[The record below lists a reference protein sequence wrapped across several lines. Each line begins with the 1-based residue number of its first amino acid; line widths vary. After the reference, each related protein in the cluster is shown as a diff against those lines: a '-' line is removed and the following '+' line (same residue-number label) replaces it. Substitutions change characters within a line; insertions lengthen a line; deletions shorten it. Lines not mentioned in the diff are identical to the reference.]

1 MTAREPGWVSLHR
14 GRARVNLQQWDGVYD
29 PVADATP
36 GVDEVPA
43 DLSGWVTSHPRLRV
57 GEERTVTLSGE
68 QWRVLDVSVR
78 TPLSASPL
86 ECAGAPCVLL
96 AQVGDEAVELLD
108 SERAALYLPVDSS
121 DTTVVLVA
129 APTSSRTAWTAATS
143 LVSSL
148 HERPIP

>member
-1 MTAREPGWVSLHR
+1 MQNSETDPAQIRLAYLERNGDISVIPFKGEP
-14 GRARVNLQQWDGVYD
+14 
-29 PVADATP
+29 
-36 GVDEVPA
+36 
-43 DLSGWVTSHPRLRV
+43 
-57 GEERTVTLSGE
+57 
-68 QWRVLDVSVR
+68 RVLDVSVR